1 MNATRNF
8 LILACVV
15 VALGT
20 TSIVRADFTFGE
32 PVKFG
37 SGLLWNS
44 DDINCFSSDGLE
56 MYIDRWLS
64 ADNIDLYVLT
74 RASVDDDWGPP
85 ASLGPAVNSPQADWL
100 ASISTD
106 GLTLYFQSNRPGG
119 FGSTDLYV
127 TTRASR
133 SAPWGPAANLGPT
146 INTSAIDANVW
157 ISPDGLELYF
167 MSTRSGGYGSFDLWV
182 TKRATENDPWGEPAN
197 LGPVVNSAYNEDGV
211 GLSPDGLLLLFDDNA
226 KPRPGGYGNSD
237 FWMTRRASLSD
248 PWQTPVNLGPKIN
261 GPGAEFPPRI
271 SPDGRT
277 LYFGSSRTSPWD
289 SWQAPILPLVDF
301 NGDERVDLQDLL
313 RLIESWGQNDPT
325 VDIGPMPW
333 GDGKVDAKD
342 LEVLMCYWQQEIP
355 DPALVAYWKLDETSG
370 AIAADSAGGNE
381 GVVVGDPLWQPA
393 GGKVGGALQ
402 LDGLDDHIRASFIV
416 NPATGPFSVF
426 AWVKGGAPGQVV
438 VSQVDSANWLMLD
451 SATGT
456 LKTDSQRGGR
466 LGKALRSNTAV
477 ADGNWHRVGFTWDN
491 STRILYVDDAEV
503 ARDTQAALAGSTGY
517 MIIGA
522 GSTLAPGTFWK
533 GLIDEVQIYDRAVQP

>member
-1 MNATRNF
+1 MNATRN
-8 LILACVV
+8 LLTLACMVA
-15 VALGT
+15 ALGT
-20 TSIVRADFTFGE
+20 ASKVRADFTFGE

-85 ASLGPAVNSPQADWL
+85 VSLGPAVNSPQADWL

-119 FGSTDLYV
+119 LGSTDLYV

-133 SAPWGPAANLGPT
+133 SAPWGPAVNLGPS

-182 TKRATENDPWGEPAN
+182 TRRATENDAWGEPAN

-261 GPGAEFPPRI
+261 RPGAEFPPRI

-277 LYFGSSRTSPWD
+277 LYFGSNRTSPWG
-289 SWQAPILPLVDF
+289 SWQAPIIPLVDF
-301 NGDERVDLQDLL
+301 NGDGIVDTGDLL
-313 RLIESWGQNDPT
+313 RLIESWGKNDRT
-325 VDIGPMPW
+325 VDVGPMPW
-333 GDGKVDAKD
+333 GDGTVDAKD
-342 LEVLMCYWQQEIP
+342 LEVLMSYWGQEVN
-355 DPALVAYWKLDETSG
+355 DPALIAHWKLDEADGTL
-370 AIAADSAGGNE
+370 ALDSAGASDAVPVGN
-381 GVVVGDPLWQPA
+381 PTWQPVD
-393 GGKVGGALQ
+393 GKVAGAIR
-402 LDGLDDHIRASFIV
+402 LDGIDDYLASSLALDPSR
-416 NPATGPFSVF
+416 GLFSAF
-426 AWVKGGAPGQVV
+426 AWVKGGAPGQVIL
-438 VSQVDSANWLMLD
+438 SQQSGAHWLMVD
-451 SATGT
+451 PATGALMT
-456 LKTDSQRGGR
+456 DLKSGSR
-466 LGKALRSNTAV
+466 LGKALCSGAVV
-477 ADGNWHRVGFTWDN
+477 ADANWHRVGFTWDGTER
-491 STRILYVDDAEV
+491 SLYVDDMLVAED
-503 ARDTQAALAGSTGY
+503 AQDPLAAASGNLV
-517 MIIGA
+517 IGA
-522 GSTLAPGTFWK
+522 GKTMAPGTFWK
-533 GLIDEVQIYDRAVQP
+533 GLIDDVRIYSRAVKP